1 MAISIK
7 TLTQENL
14 KEWLD
19 YNPSTGIFT
28 RKKYKSKTNKTGGI
42 DGYGYIHIGLNG
54 NQYKAHQLAWL
65 YYYGE
70 HQKGQIDH
78 INCNRQDNRIENLRD
93 VDATI
98 NALNR
103 SSAKGVYKHFDK
115 YRARIK
121 INGKHLHLGLFD
133 SENQATQVYLDAKKQ
148 YLGEFYGD
156 Q

>member
-7 TLTQENL
+7 TLTQEKL
-14 KEWLD
+14 KECLD
-19 YNPSTGIFT
+19 YNSLTGIFT
-28 RKKYKSKTNKTGGI
+28 RKKYTSKTNKIGGI
-42 DGYGYIHIGLNG
+42 DGHGYIHIGVYG

-65 YYYGE
+65 YHYGE

-103 SSAKGVYKHFDK
+103 SSAKGVYKYFNK

-121 INGKHLHLGLFD
+121 INGKNLHLGLFD
-133 SENQATQVYLDAKKQ
+133 SENQATQVYLNAKKQ

>member
-7 TLTQENL
+7 NLTQEKL
-14 KEWLD
+14 KECLD
-19 YNPSTGIFT
+19 YNSLTGIFT
-28 RKKYKSKTNKTGGI
+28 RKKYTSKTNKTGGI
-42 DGYGYIHIGLNG
+42 DGHGYIHIGVYG

-65 YYYGE
+65 YHYGE

-103 SSAKGVYKHFDK
+103 SSAKGVYKYFNK
-115 YRARIK
+115 YRVRIK
-121 INGKHLHLGLFD
+121 INGKNLHLGLFD
-133 SENQATQVYLDAKKQ
+133 TETQATQVYLNAKKQ